1 MWEFRIKSSVRNMVV
16 KDTLIIN
23 YMLLISEMRIFL
35 FFNARTIQIVL
46 HMLTLSFI
54 ENLFKKNWN
63 MMKMKIF
70 WNLDNSVRYI
80 FLVMSLL
87 WWLRV
92 FLNAKLCQISLHKN
106 KFFCHD
112 YFLWIIFEVLF
123 AMTYEKLIHNLK
135 SKLTWMRG
143 YNVFL

>member
-1 MWEFRIKSSVRNMVV
+1 MLLCCKWQNKFRRNLWENMVV

-63 MMKMKIF
+63 MMKMKIVR
-70 WNLDNSVRYI
+70 NLDNCARCI

-92 FLNAKLCQISLHKN
+92 LFRCRIVSYFFAEKQIFMSWLFPMHYFWSIFLHAL
-106 KFFCHD
+106 
-112 YFLWIIFEVLF
+112 
-123 AMTYEKLIHNLK
+123 
-135 SKLTWMRG
+135 
-143 YNVFL
+143 